1 MLASVLGFY
10 SLPGF
15 RNLRPVPHGTPM
27 VKVIGNCIVL
37 LILSSALPVMSRTL
51 GKTAVDGSS
60 EKGPFMLS
68 LHLPRERAIISFRVH
83 FMLSLCIYRGKGL
96 DCFFWLTNSF
106 SFCLNQS
113 MHLLRDHL

>member
-51 GKTAVDGSS
+51 GKIQVALIKVHFVFS
-60 EKGPFMLS
+60 PCN
-68 LHLPRERAIISFRVH
+68 LPRERARMVFRGGEAQKVLK
-83 FMLSLCIYRGKGL
+83 FI
-96 DCFFWLTNSF
+96 
-106 SFCLNQS
+106 
-113 MHLLRDHL
+113 

>member
-51 GKTAVDGSS
+51 GKTAVGGSS
-60 EKGPFMLS
+60 DKGPLYAYS
-68 LHLPRERAIISFRVH
+68 IHLPRK
-83 FMLSLCIYRGKGL
+83 RGYHIFP
-96 DCFFWLTNSF
+96 CPFYA
-106 SFCLNQS
+106 
-113 MHLLRDHL
+113 

>member
-1 MLASVLGFY
+1 MDFMKNQIYWLVSVYNVHIHYHSLTATRYVMLASVLGFY

-51 GKTAVDGSS
+51 GKAAV
-60 EKGPFMLS
+60 E
-68 LHLPRERAIISFRVH
+68 
-83 FMLSLCIYRGKGL
+83 
-96 DCFFWLTNSF
+96 
-106 SFCLNQS
+106 
-113 MHLLRDHL
+113 

>member
-51 GKTAVDGSS
+51 GKTAVDGTVALR
-60 EKGPFMLS
+60 KVHFMLS

-96 DCFFWLTNSF
+96 DCFFF
-106 SFCLNQS
+106 G
-113 MHLLRDHL
+113 

>member
-1 MLASVLGFY
+1 MATRYVMLASVLGFY

-60 EKGPFMLS
+60 DKGPLYAYS
-68 LHLPRERAIISFRVH
+68 IQLLKKRAIISFHVH
-83 FMLSLCIYRGKGL
+83 FMLSLCI
-96 DCFFWLTNSF
+96 N
-106 SFCLNQS
+106 
-113 MHLLRDHL
+113 